1 MVVWIQNPF
10 DSLPLEGSRKMRYWL
25 MCEAFARA
33 GWRVLLF
40 TSDFSHATK
49 GRRAVEATRGTRE
62 SRETWGGEAG
72 LAASASSI
80 GEAGLASLATLS
92 SPASPNFSLHFI
104 PTRPYSRNVSFARV
118 ASHRAYARAW
128 LKMADRKSV
137 V

>member
-49 GRRAVEATRGTRE
+49 RARSARGGKVEK
-62 SRETWGGEAG
+62 WKGGKVDGGFEVR
-72 LAASASSI
+72 
-80 GEAGLASLATLS
+80 
-92 SPASPNFSLHFI
+92 FI
-104 PTRPYSRNVSFARV
+104 PTRPYQRNVSFARI
-118 ASHRAYARAW
+118 ASHRAYARTW
-128 LKMADRKSV
+128 LKMAEKFPADAAV
-137 V
+137 LYG